1 MSKNKVRGFTL
12 IELMIVV
19 AIIGLLASVAI
30 PSYQNYTQR
39 ARWANNISYAATVQ
53 TALMVCF
60 VESGTLDDCA
70 TPDLLGLS
78 TTVDGGLEI
87 AMPNGTLNFPASI
100 DADSAT
106 IVLTMQGDAAAGS
119 CQVTTTLDVSVTPLA
134 WQMANSS
141 GSCGKDQTGV

>member
-1 MSKNKVRGFTL
+1 MSKNLMRGFTL

-60 VESGTLDDCA
+60 VESGTLSDCA
-70 TPDLLGLS
+70 TPESLGLS
-78 TTVDGGLEI
+78 TTAAGELEI
-87 AMPNGTLNFPASI
+87 AMPNGTLTFPEGFGG
-100 DADSAT
+100 DSDT

-119 CQVTTTLDVSVTPLA
+119 CQVTTTLDVSVTPVVWQLA
-134 WQMANSS
+134 NAQD
-141 GSCGKDQTGV
+141 SCGKDQTGV